1 MTLSDRGPGRTAK
14 PLFIGSIPI
23 AASNKSRSSNME
35 KQPTRVERPRRR
47 IVPALFVLIVIVVV
61 ANIAFAQPPKKP
73 VGGPAD
79 CAALK
84 LAYAAAIKA
93 GNGALVNQLG
103 QELNAKGCY
112 DQPPAQ
118 PSQPVLHYVVGGTQ
132 SVPFGSV
139 GPSEGQSTVI
149 RPGANPQCS
158 AGALLISDDWVRPS
172 NSIVQARD
180 LSGKNADVVSVFDA
194 PAHPEYYSYG
204 TNDHDLIAMNDGSV
218 LYLTGAFSKEPLATQ
233 PAWWNVAY
241 RGNFG
246 PGARSNLMVWRSTD
260 CGAHFKYVGEM
271 DPALMEDGSCA
282 NPQGSLDA
290 AGHYDM
296 GGSDGQLVK
305 VDPASGT
312 LYLTFRCVGN
322 DGTADAN
329 GKFTLTSNALNKTL
343 VASSTNNGVSWKS
356 LGFINGVN
364 WWRFGILP
372 MGDRVAFGFANDVVF
387 GKPSGGKLAFG
398 KAQPLSGLYGG
409 FNQTT
414 SPFNPAVS
422 PDPYVFSNVWG
433 NTLIARAGDSQG
445 LLLGFPSVIGSGA
458 SAANGYS
465 VFFHDPKDSGT
476 FSEMPAITPLTS
488 TPTSYVMNVT
498 AIDLGRGPVL
508 LYWMDVNT
516 ASHKGRMRGRIIV
529 SMGQYSSDFDISK
542 DADFTVN
549 ANNYFPSSPLFFY
562 GDYHTASGY
571 IQQARA
577 AIVVG
582 SATSDIYHFYP
593 IWVDRTGGA
602 RYAALTVTEGT
613 QTGASAAMAKQLNI
627 STIGRAQWKAP
638 PPTIELLE
646 FKGKLPVMRETIRG
660 ERERDRR

>member
-1 MTLSDRGPGRTAK
+1 
-14 PLFIGSIPI
+14 
-23 AASNKSRSSNME
+23 ME
-35 KQPTRVERPRRR
+35 KKQTSEMPQRQ
-47 IVPALFVLIVIVVV
+47 IGPALFILIVIVMV
-61 ANIAFAQPPKKP
+61 AGTAFAQPPKKP
-73 VGGPAD
+73 IGPAD
-79 CAALK
+79 CMALK
-84 LAYAAAIKA
+84 LAYAAAIKS

-103 QELNAKGCY
+103 QELKAKGCY
-112 DQPPAQ
+112 DEPGAP
-118 PSQPVLHYVVGGTQ
+118 PSQPVLHYVVGSAQTVTF
-132 SVPFGSV
+132 SSV
-139 GPSEGQSTVI
+139 GPSEAQSTVI

-158 AGALLISDDWVRPS
+158 AGALLISNDWVRPS
-172 NSIVQARD
+172 NGIVQAHD
-180 LSGKNADVVSVFDA
+180 LAGKNADVVSVLDV
-194 PAHPEYYSYG
+194 PPHPEYYAYG

-246 PGARSNLMVWRSTD
+246 PGARTNLMVWRSTD

-290 AGHYDM
+290 AKHYDM

-322 DGTADAN
+322 EGTTDPSGN
-329 GKFTLTSNALNKTL
+329 FTLTSTALNKTL
-343 VASSTNNGVSWKS
+343 VASSTNNGASWKS

-372 MGDRVAFGFANDVVF
+372 MGDRIAFGFANDVVF

-398 KAQPLSGLYGG
+398 KAQPLTGQYGG
-409 FNQTT
+409 FNWTT
-414 SPFNPAVS
+414 APFNPNPS
-422 PDPYVFSNVWG
+422 PDPYIYSNVWG
-433 NTLIARAGDSQG
+433 NTMIARAGESNG
-445 LLLGFPSVIGSGA
+445 LLLGFPTVIGSGA

-465 VFFHDPKDSGT
+465 VFFHDPADSGT

-488 TPTSYVMNVT
+488 APTSYVMDVT

-508 LYWMDVNT
+508 LYWMDVDT

-529 SMGQYSSDFDISK
+529 SMGQYSSDFDITK
-542 DADFTVN
+542 DADLTLN
-549 ANNYFPSSPLFFY
+549 SNNYFLTAPQFFY

-571 IQQARA
+571 IQQPRKAMV
-577 AIVVG
+577 ILG
-582 SATSDIYHFYP
+582 NATSDIYHFYP
-593 IWVDRTGGA
+593 IWVDRAGGA
-602 RYAALTVTEGT
+602 RYATVTVSEGG
-613 QTGASAAMAKQLNI
+613 QMGANSQMAKQLNI
-627 STIGRAQWKAP
+627 STIGRAQWKET
-638 PPTIELLE
+638 PPTVELRD
-646 FKGKLPVMRETIRG
+646 FKGKLPSMRETIRG